1 MPQLKHLP
9 SRCTFGLFPSV
20 CPPGV
25 VWGCLTLSLPLAW
38 CLPRRGDQA
47 IRYYSSP
54 DVWQRFPFLD
64 EAYPID
70 FNKSQL
76 LPEGWRWSGLL
87 ALICSYVTKNLWWA
101 QSCLRSPSFKVFL
114 QSFDEICAP
123 SIYGMGNDWKAL
135 RVSICLQGTKHRSS
149 VGISRPC
156 TDHLLGGLLLSGSVV
171 VCECLLQGTL
181 HPSWALL
188 CGRDTSLC
196 WIPMNT
202 TTESAR
208 HVFPAICHSRC
219 RDCNTSSLGG
229 HPTPLWGL

>member
-1 MPQLKHLP
+1 MSDKDFPFWMKRTQLTFIKANCYLKDGGDQDFWPWSVLMSWRTCGEP
-9 SRCTFGLFPSV
+9 SH
-20 CPPGV
+20 
-25 VWGCLTLSLPLAW
+25 VWGALAS
-38 CLPRRGDQA
+38 RSFFSR
-47 IRYYSSP
+47 SM
-54 DVWQRFPFLD
+54 RFVP
-64 EAYPID
+64 
-70 FNKSQL
+70 
-76 LPEGWRWSGLL
+76 
-87 ALICSYVTKNLWWA
+87 
-101 QSCLRSPSFKVFL
+101 
-114 QSFDEICAP
+114 P

-135 RVSICLQGTKHRSS
+135 PVSICLQSAKHRSS